1 MKEKNGLVRVIILT
15 RYLYKGSSCLL
26 SQRPLECTL
35 EYETGSLS
43 SAQVILC
50 LSHQLAIAALKA
62 NKTRKSAQKTDFRRD
77 HAFIS
82 S

>member
-26 SQRPLECTL
+26 SQRPLESTL

-50 LSHQLAIAALKA
+50 LSNQLAIAAKA
-62 NKTRKSAQKTDFRRD
+62 NKTRQSAQKTAFRRD

>member
-1 MKEKNGLVRVIILT
+1 MKKKNGLFRVIILT
-15 RYLYKGSSCLL
+15 RYLYKGSSWLL

-50 LSHQLAIAALKA
+50 LSHQLAIAAKT
-62 NKTRKSAQKTDFRRD
+62 NKTRKSAQKTAFRRD